1 MRQLVPG
8 LGEQQRAPPRR
19 VRPVPLP
26 APQPGEATAAPAA
39 ALCYLAR
46 EVPLQ

>member
-1 MRQLVPG
+1 MRQPVPG
-8 LGEQQRAPPRR
+8 LDERQRTPLRR
-19 VRPVPLP
+19 RHPVPVP

-39 ALCYLAR
+39 ALCYRAH